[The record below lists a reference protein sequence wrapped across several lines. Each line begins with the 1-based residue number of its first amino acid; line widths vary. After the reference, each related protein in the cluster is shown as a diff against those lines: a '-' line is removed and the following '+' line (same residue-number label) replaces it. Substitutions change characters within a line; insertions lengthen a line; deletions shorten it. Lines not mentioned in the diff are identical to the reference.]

1 VTLTVRHTPLELPP
15 VAKLGREYPAARG
28 WYAPQPDINGW
39 QRRADSARSALRFA
53 WLDALLP
60 AIDPGGAAL
69 QRISAA
75 ADRGIVVT
83 TGQQPGLFG
92 GPLYTWL
99 KALTALALADELE
112 KRLQIPV
119 APVFWAATDD
129 SDLVEATATTVSV
142 PGGAEQIV
150 LERTVE
156 RDTPVAAVPVGDVSD
171 ALARVHAASGS
182 APHLAILDL
191 LREAYTPEN
200 TLGGAYVRLLR
211 GVLEPYGIS
220 VLDAAH
226 PATRAAAFPTLRS
239 ALERAHDVASL
250 VQQRS
255 EEIRSAGV
263 RTQVRPV
270 HGRTLVFEM
279 NGAQRRR
286 VRVSEAVALS
296 ERAGPSDLSPN
307 VLLRPVVE
315 RCILPTVA
323 YVGGPAEIAYFA
335 QVSAVADALQVEP
348 PLIVPRWSGFL
359 IEPHVQ
365 RALDTLGVTLEELRD
380 PHAVESRIAREELP
394 REVQEVLESA
404 RETIEGLGERLA
416 VAVHGAELPLTDAAV
431 QGAMRQLQHKVDRL
445 DRRLVAS
452 LKRRGSE
459 RLQLLATARGALF
472 PGEQPQER
480 ALNAIPLLARYGSV
494 PLDSVLTAARSY
506 VTGL

>member
-1 VTLTVRHTPLELPP
+1 MSLVVHATPLALPP
-15 VAKLGREYPAARG
+15 VAVRGRDDPAARG
-28 WYAPQPDINGW
+28 WYAPRPEISGW
-39 QRRADSARSALRFA
+39 LARAEHARSSMPAS

-60 AIDPGGAAL
+60 AMEPRGAAL
-69 QRISAA
+69 QRIRAA
-75 ADRGIVVT
+75 ADHGIVVT

-112 KRLQIPV
+112 NRLQIPV

-129 SDLVEATATTVSV
+129 SDLAEATVTTVSV
-142 PGGAEQIV
+142 PGGWERIV

-156 RDTPVAAVPVGDVSD
+156 RDTPVAVVSVGDVSD
-171 ALARVHAASGS
+171 ALSRVHAASGS
-182 APHLAILDL
+182 APHGAVLEL
-191 LREAYTPEN
+191 LREAYSPTK
-200 TLGGAYVRLLR
+200 TLGGAYVQLLR
-211 GVLEPYGIS
+211 GVLGPLGIS

-226 PATRAAAFPTLRS
+226 PATRAAASPILRS
-239 ALERAHDVASL
+239 ALERAHDVASR

-255 EEIRSAGV
+255 EEIRAMGL
-263 RTQVRPV
+263 RAQVRPV
-270 HGRTLVFEM
+270 PGRTLVFAV

-286 VRVSEAVALS
+286 IPLSEAATIAQ
-296 ERAGPSDLSPN
+296 RAGRSDLSPN

-335 QVSAVADALQVEP
+335 QVGAVADALGVES
-348 PLIVPRWSGFL
+348 PLVVPRWSGFL

-365 RALDTLGVTLEELRD
+365 RAIDSLGVTLEELRD
-380 PHAVESRIAREELP
+380 PHVVESRIAREELP
-394 REVQEVLESA
+394 HEVQEVLHGA
-404 RETIEGLGERLA
+404 RENIAGLGGRLA
-416 VAVHGAELPLTDAAV
+416 GAVRDAELPLSDATV
-431 QGAMRQLQHKVDRL
+431 QGAMRQLDHKLDRL
-445 DRRLVAS
+445 DRRLLAAV
-452 LKRRGSE
+452 KRRGSV

-480 ALNAIPLLARYGSV
+480 ALNVIPLLARYGND
-494 PLDSVLTAARSY
+494 PLESVLAAARSY

>member
-1 VTLTVRHTPLELPP
+1 MSLVVHHTPLALPP
-15 VAKLGREYPAARG
+15 VAEPDRQDEVARR
-28 WYAPQPDINGW
+28 WYAPRPEISGW
-39 QRRADSARSALRFA
+39 QARADTARSSVPPG
-53 WLDALLP
+53 WLEALLP
-60 AIDPGGAAL
+60 AMEPGGAAL
-69 QRISAA
+69 QRIRAA
-75 ADRGIVVT
+75 ADKGIVVT

-92 GPLYTWL
+92 GPLYTWF

-129 SDLVEATATTVSV
+129 SDLAEATVTTVSV
-142 PGGAEQIV
+142 PAGAEHISI
-150 LERTVE
+150 ERTAE
-156 RDTPVAAVPVGDVSD
+156 RDTPVAVVPVGDVSD
-171 ALARVHAASGS
+171 ALERVQAASGS
-182 APHLAILDL
+182 APHVAILEL
-191 LREAYTPEN
+191 LREAYSPEN

-211 GVLEPYGIS
+211 GVLEPFGIS

-226 PATRAAAFPTLRS
+226 PATRAAASSVLRS
-239 ALERAHDVASL
+239 ALQRAHDVATL
-250 VQQRS
+250 VQRRS
-255 EEIRSAGV
+255 EEIRSAGL

-270 HGRTLVFEM
+270 HGRTLVFEL

-286 VRVSEAVALS
+286 VRMSEAAALA
-296 ERAGPSDLSPN
+296 EQAGPADLSPN

-335 QVSAVADALQVEP
+335 QVSAVADALGVEP

-365 RALDTLGVTLEELRD
+365 RALDTLGIALEELRD
-380 PHAVESRIAREELP
+380 PHAVESRIARAELP
-394 REVQEVLESA
+394 REVQQVLVDA
-404 RETIEGLGERLA
+404 RANIAALGQRMAGA
-416 VAVHGAELPLTDAAV
+416 VREAELPLPDATV
-431 QGAMRQLQHKVDRL
+431 QGAMRQLEHKLDRL

-452 LKRRGSE
+452 VKRRGSV
-459 RLQLLATARGALF
+459 RLQLLGTARGALF

-480 ALNAIPLLARYGSV
+480 ALNVIPLLARYGND
-494 PLDSVLTAARSY
+494 PLESVLAAARSY

>member
-1 VTLTVRHTPLELPP
+1 MSLTVLHTPLSLPR
-15 VAKLGREYPAARG
+15 VAELGREYPAARG
-28 WYAPQPDINGW
+28 WYAPRPEVNGW
-39 QRRADSARSALRFA
+39 QGRADAARSALPPV

-60 AIDPGGAAL
+60 AMDPGGAAL
-69 QRISAA
+69 QRIRAA
-75 ADRGIVVT
+75 AANGIVVT

-129 SDLVEATATTVSV
+129 SDLVEATVTTVSV

-150 LERTVE
+150 LDRTVE
-156 RDTPVAAVPVGDVSD
+156 RDTPVAGVPVGDVSD

-191 LREAYTPEN
+191 LREAYSPAN

-211 GVLEPYGIS
+211 GVLEPFGIS

-226 PATRAAAFPTLRS
+226 PATRAAAFPILRS

-286 VRVSEAVALS
+286 VRVSEAAALA

-348 PLIVPRWSGFL
+348 PLIVPRWSGFV
-359 IEPHVQ
+359 IEPHVE

-394 REVQEVLESA
+394 RDVQEVLDSA
-404 RETIEGLGERLA
+404 REDIEELGERLA
-416 VAVHGAELPLTDAAV
+416 VAAHGAELPLSDATV
-431 QGAMRQLQHKVDRL
+431 QGAMRQLEHKLDRL

-452 LKRRGSE
+452 VKRRGSV
-459 RLQLLATARGALF
+459 RLQLLATTRGALF
-472 PGEQPQER
+472 PGEQVQER
-480 ALNAIPLLARYGSV
+480 ALNAIPLLARYGSD
-494 PLDSVLTAARSY
+494 PLDSVLAAARSY